1 MVLLLRIWSFSGNL
15 FFFFTVLKIREF
27 STLCQHRS
35 CSLFISL
42 SQKFSKL
49 ISLALLRAK
58 VNIIA
63 LWCLFSKFYFTLRL
77 IDRNCNQ
84 CNTWNY
90 TIVCFYSPFTLSL
103 FNYFNSS
110 SLFDTKYWELMFL
123 DSFYDDFK
131 DFAWVTTAIPIFS
144 LPKSHTVSAN
154 LATVARFSVSL
165 YCVHLWTHAI

>member
-1 MVLLLRIWSFSGNL
+1 M
-15 FFFFTVLKIREF
+15 
-27 STLCQHRS
+27 
-35 CSLFISL
+35 SLFQIL
-42 SQKFSKL
+42 
-49 ISLALLRAK
+49 
-58 VNIIA
+58 
-63 LWCLFSKFYFTLRL
+63 FYFKTDWSQLQPMQHMEL
-77 IDRNCNQ
+77 HNSM
-84 CNTWNY
+84 
-90 TIVCFYSPFTLSL
+90 FLFLSL
-103 FNYFNSS
+103 FNSSNSS